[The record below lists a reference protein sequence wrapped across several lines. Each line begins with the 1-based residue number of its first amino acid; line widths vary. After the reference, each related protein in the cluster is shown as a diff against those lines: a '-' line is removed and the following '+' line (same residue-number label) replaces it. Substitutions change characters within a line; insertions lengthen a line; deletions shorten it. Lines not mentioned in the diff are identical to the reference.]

1 MNAPAGHGATMNTP
15 PAHGDPMDPSA
26 ARGGP
31 TGIPADVDHDGSTG
45 ALAGHEHGGAVGFR
59 AGHGITTG
67 ALAGHEHGGAVGFQA
82 GAGDTADIP
91 AGHGHGGPVG
101 APGGDGA
108 LGGHGGLAG
117 DGGPAGYGGTNGVRA
132 GQGHGP
138 GCGGPGG
145 GGAGGRAA
153 GEVRVTVG
161 EFRLLGPVSVCDT
174 AGGVIAP
181 SGPKQ
186 RALLATLVL
195 HAGQL
200 LSVDRLVEELWGGT
214 PPANAPNAL
223 QAHVARLRRLLPA
236 PGHEWISTLP
246 TGYLLAP
253 GHASTDVARFTRLS
267 GQGRAALPRDP
278 GQAAQLLQRALS
290 LWRGPALQ
298 DSRHG
303 PLCTA
308 EADRLEEQRLTA
320 WEALYEASLQ
330 CGRSTE
336 ITAGLERLSA
346 DHPLRERFYDL
357 LMLALYRS
365 GRQAEALGVYERAR
379 RHLITTL
386 GIEPGPALRARLE
399 AILNHSPALTPHTPQ
414 HRHPSPAAGPPRPSS
429 PPHPLDPARTA
440 DRTDTPAPARASA
453 AAPTDLTDLTARA
466 GRTAPGGPVAPAG
479 PAGRTGQV
487 TAAPAAGPGSTD
499 LTDSAGL
506 TGLTGLTGLADVAG
520 LAGLAGF
527 VDVAGRS
534 GSADL
539 AGELA
544 GLRARIEELA
554 RDQQDLL
561 RRIQREQALR

>member
-1 MNAPAGHGATMNTP
+1 MNTAAGHGATMNTP
-15 PAHGDPMDPSA
+15 ASPGDPRCPSA
-26 ARGGP
+26 AHGGP
-31 TGIPADVDHDGSTG
+31 TGIHPGHDGPPGAPADPGHGHGHGYGGLVDG
-45 ALAGHEHGGAVGFR
+45 LAGHVGT
-59 AGHGITTG
+59 AGVQAGDGDTTG
-67 ALAGHEHGGAVGFQA
+67 A
-82 GAGDTADIP
+82 P
-91 AGHGHGGPVG
+91 AGGGHGGPVG
-101 APGGDGA
+101 
-108 LGGHGGLAG
+108 
-117 DGGPAGYGGTNGVRA
+117 GPAGDDGPVGQGGAVGVRA
-132 GQGHGP
+132 GQGRGR
-138 GCGGPGG
+138 GGVVGG
-145 GGAGGRAA
+145 LAGRRVGGA
-153 GEVRVTVG
+153 VRGTVS
-161 EFRLLGPVSVCDT
+161 EFRLLGPVTVCDT

-200 LSVDRLVEELWGGT
+200 LSVDRLVEELWGST

-236 PGHEWISTLP
+236 PGHEWITTLP

-253 GHASTDVARFTRLS
+253 GDAWSDVARFTRLS
-267 GQGRAALPRDP
+267 GQGRAALPHDP

-298 DSRHG
+298 DSLHG

-320 WEALYEASLQ
+320 LEALYEASLQ

-357 LMLALYRS
+357 LMLALYRG

-379 RHLITTL
+379 RHLVTTL

-399 AILNHSPALTPHTPQ
+399 AILNHSPTLTPTPHQ
-414 HRHPSPAAGPPRPSS
+414 PPSS
-429 PPHPLDPARTA
+429 PGRSRAVDPAHPVGTA
-440 DRTDTPAPARASA
+440 GSGDRTDPAQSLAPVSA
-453 AAPTDLTDLTARA
+453 ADLTDLTDLTDLIGRA
-466 GRTAPGGPVAPAG
+466 AAAGTAGGA
-479 PAGRTGQV
+479 GQV
-487 TAAPAAGPGSTD
+487 PAAPSAGARSPQ
-499 LTDSAGL
+499 LTGSAGL
-506 TGLTGLTGLADVAG
+506 TEAIGPAGFAGSAGLADVA
-520 LAGLAGF
+520 
-527 VDVAGRS
+527 

-544 GLRARIEELA
+544 HLRARIEELA
-554 RDQQDLL
+554 RDQEDLL
-561 RRIQREQALR
+561 RRVQREQAVR

>member
-1 MNAPAGHGATMNTP
+1 MT
-15 PAHGDPMDPSA
+15 GD
-26 ARGGP
+26 ARV
-31 TGIPADVDHDGSTG
+31 T
-45 ALAGHEHGGAVGFR
+45 
-59 AGHGITTG
+59 
-67 ALAGHEHGGAVGFQA
+67 
-82 GAGDTADIP
+82 
-91 AGHGHGGPVG
+91 
-101 APGGDGA
+101 GDG
-108 LGGHGGLAG
+108 
-117 DGGPAGYGGTNGVRA
+117 
-132 GQGHGP
+132 
-138 GCGGPGG
+138 
-145 GGAGGRAA
+145 
-153 GEVRVTVG
+153 RVTVS
-161 EFRLLGPVSVCDT
+161 EFRLLGPVTVCDT
-174 AGGVIAP
+174 AGGIIAP

-200 LSVDRLVEELWGGT
+200 LSMDRLVEELWGSA
-214 PPANAPNAL
+214 PPANASNAL

-253 GHASTDVARFTRLS
+253 GRASTDVARFTRLS
-267 GQGRAALPRDP
+267 GQGRAALPHDP

-303 PLCTA
+303 PLCTT

-320 WEALYEASLQ
+320 LEALYEASLQ
-330 CGRSTE
+330 CGRSTG

-357 LMLALYRS
+357 LMLALYRG

-399 AILNHSPALTPHTPQ
+399 AILNHCPTLTPPPHQTPPPSPSPSLHQHPSPTARSHPSGPPRRPGPARSRGDRTDLMTSPAPACTADPPALTPLTGATGPS
-414 HRHPSPAAGPPRPSS
+414 SPAASAPSAGLMGHGTS
-429 PPHPLDPARTA
+429 AGLMDPWASVGV
-440 DRTDTPAPARASA
+440 PAGS
-453 AAPTDLTDLTARA
+453 
-466 GRTAPGGPVAPAG
+466 PGGAG
-479 PAGRTGQV
+479 MV
-487 TAAPAAGPGSTD
+487 APAAGAGCSD
-499 LTDSAGL
+499 LTGSAGL
-506 TGLTGLTGLADVAG
+506 TGSVGLTDLGG
-520 LAGLAGF
+520 SAGF
-527 VDVAGRS
+527 ADPAGVA

-544 GLRARIEELA
+544 RLRARIEELA

-561 RRIQREQALR
+561 RRIQREQAVR

>member
-1 MNAPAGHGATMNTP
+1 M
-15 PAHGDPMDPSA
+15 
-26 ARGGP
+26 
-31 TGIPADVDHDGSTG
+31 
-45 ALAGHEHGGAVGFR
+45 
-59 AGHGITTG
+59 
-67 ALAGHEHGGAVGFQA
+67 
-82 GAGDTADIP
+82 
-91 AGHGHGGPVG
+91 
-101 APGGDGA
+101 PGVR
-108 LGGHGGLAG
+108 AG
-117 DGGPAGYGGTNGVRA
+117 DGGAVDAPAGPGHNIPARGHGVPAGVRA
-132 GQGHGP
+132 GGQGAGH
-138 GCGGPGG
+138 GCGGPGPVD
-145 GGAGGRAA
+145 GAGGRRVA
-153 GEVRVTVG
+153 GAGRVTVS
-161 EFRLLGPVSVCDT
+161 EFRLLGPVTVCDT

-200 LSVDRLVEELWGGT
+200 LSVDRLVEELWGSA
-214 PPANAPNAL
+214 PPANASNAL

-253 GHASTDVARFTRLS
+253 GPASTDVARFTRLS
-267 GQGRAALPRDP
+267 GQGRAALPHDP

-320 WEALYEASLQ
+320 LEALYEASLQ
-330 CGRSTE
+330 CGRSTG

-357 LMLALYRS
+357 LMLALYRG

-399 AILNHSPALTPHTPQ
+399 AILNHSPTLTPPPHQTPPPSLHQHPSPTPRSHPSGPPQFPDPARSRGDRTDLMTPPTPACTADPPALTPLTPLT
-414 HRHPSPAAGPPRPSS
+414 PLAGPAASAGLTSPAAC
-429 PPHPLDPARTA
+429 AT
-440 DRTDTPAPARASA
+440 
-453 AAPTDLTDLTARA
+453 
-466 GRTAPGGPVAPAG
+466 
-479 PAGRTGQV
+479 
-487 TAAPAAGPGSTD
+487 
-499 LTDSAGL
+499 SAGL
-506 TGLTGLTGLADVAG
+506 TGPAACAPSAGLTGPGASVGVPVDSPGGAG
-520 LAGLAGF
+520 LVPDAGAGCSDLTGSVGPTDLGGTAGF
-527 VDVAGRS
+527 ADPAGVA

-544 GLRARIEELA
+544 HLRARIEELA
-554 RDQQDLL
+554 RDQEDLL
-561 RRIQREQALR
+561 RRIQREQVVR